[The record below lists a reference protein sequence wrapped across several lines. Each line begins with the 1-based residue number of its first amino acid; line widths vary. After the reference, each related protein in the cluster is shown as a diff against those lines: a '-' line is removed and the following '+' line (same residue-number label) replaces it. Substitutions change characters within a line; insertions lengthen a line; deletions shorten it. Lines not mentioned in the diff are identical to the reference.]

1 MTLSRIQALESLSF
15 ELKSFISGG
24 EGTLKKPSLDDG
36 ATRVR
41 ETAEEAPEHTQQ
53 HSLKK
58 TSAVKKSAAIKSTSF
73 SNPNNA
79 TEMTKSTSTSSR
91 VEPQKTMRMEAG
103 DARFDETD
111 LDDSPSE
118 LAAKLSLYSDRQAA
132 KSLSPDNSAP
142 AGDNR
147 ESDTRKD
154 VSQTKLPGQV
164 QQKKS
169 INPFSHALLA
179 AGSPENDFLVA
190 AKMPANSR
198 QDTQSQLETAPCH
211 EMLRANPVA
220 AEPLP
225 QRHSLFAHDL
235 LLGDGSTGNGAQA
248 APDKPVNAPQDMQ
261 QDEFFQSDNVLN
273 EVELELNWLGE
284 ESMYCLSCPE
294 FQFDFIYEYASPAL
308 KVELRKLSRD
318 DQSATEKL
326 KQIVRMEDWLVSQRF
341 CFVRKGI
348 RKMLV
353 RGFRRPRMG
362 IVIAELR
369 LLRRQQSKRHFPAMM
384 LDRGAR
390 RRR

>member
-1 MTLSRIQALESLSF
+1 MQELESIGFEWNSSF
-15 ELKSFISGG
+15 NRGKGTPNKSSV
-24 EGTLKKPSLDDG
+24 DDD

-41 ETAEEAPEHTQQ
+41 ERAVEVPEHTQQ

-58 TSAVKKSAAIKSTSF
+58 TSAVKKSAAIKSTSL
-73 SNPNNA
+73 SNPKKLTGMA
-79 TEMTKSTSTSSR
+79 KSTSTSFR
-91 VEPQKTMRMEAG
+91 VEPQNIQRVEAG
-103 DARFDETD
+103 EARSDETD
-111 LDDSPSE
+111 LDGSHSE
-118 LAAKLSLYSDRQAA
+118 LAAKPSLYSDRQAA
-132 KSLSPDNSAP
+132 KSLSPDKSAP

-147 ESDTRKD
+147 ESDTRMD
-154 VSQTKLPGQV
+154 ALQTKLPGLV

-169 INPFSHALLA
+169 VNSFSHALLA

-190 AKMPANSR
+190 AKMPANSW
-198 QDTQSQLETAPCH
+198 QDTQSQLETEKCH

-220 AEPLP
+220 AEPLQ
-225 QRHSLFAHDL
+225 QRHNVFAHAL

-248 APDKPVNAPQDMQ
+248 TPDKPANAQQDMQ
-261 QDEFFQSDNVLN
+261 QDKIFQSDNVLN

-318 DQSATEKL
+318 DQSETEKL

-341 CFVRKGI
+341 DFVRKGI

-390 RRR
+390 QRR

>member
-1 MTLSRIQALESLSF
+1 M
-15 ELKSFISGG
+15 
-24 EGTLKKPSLDDG
+24 
-36 ATRVR
+36 
-41 ETAEEAPEHTQQ
+41 QQ

-58 TSAVKKSAAIKSTSF
+58 ISALEKSAGIKSTSLP
-73 SNPNNA
+73 NPKHP
-79 TEMTKSTSTSSR
+79 TGMTKSTSTSPL
-91 VEPQKTMRMEAG
+91 VEPQKTMHVKAG

-111 LDDSPSE
+111 LDGSPSE
-118 LAAKLSLYSDRQAA
+118 LADKQAA
-132 KSLSPDNSAP
+132 KSLSPDKSAP
-142 AGDNR
+142 AGDSV
-147 ESDTRKD
+147 ESNTRKD
-154 VSQTKLPGQV
+154 ALQAANVPGLV

-169 INPFSHALLA
+169 INSFSHALLDT
-179 AGSPENDFLVA
+179 GPPENDFLVA
-190 AKMPANSR
+190 AKKPANSR
-198 QDTQSQLETAPCH
+198 QCAESQLETAPCH
-211 EMLRANPVA
+211 EKFRANPVA
-220 AEPLP
+220 AEPLQ
-225 QRHSLFAHDL
+225 QRHNLFAHDL
-235 LLGDGSTGNGAQA
+235 LLGQGSTGNSVQA
-248 APDKPVNAPQDMQ
+248 TPDKPANAPQDMQ
-261 QDEFFQSDNVLN
+261 QTPPDEIFQTDNVLN

-318 DQSATEKL
+318 DQSETEKL
-326 KQIVRMEDWLVSQRF
+326 QQIVGMDDWLVSQRF
-341 CFVRKGI
+341 DFVRKGI